1 MFSFK
6 ESLAATAGLILVIG
20 LIAISTPSGTRGQSG
35 GLKLPFYGEVSH
47 DKPAFHV
54 HNDAQTD
61 AATGVYGATCTRL
74 TSASPNRGGS
84 ATRAGNVWG
93 GPGPSRRE
101 GAGKIYRGAASRTT
115 RSSSCVML

>member
-54 HNDAQTD
+54 HNGAQTD
-61 AATGVYGATCTRL
+61 AATGVYGTGRQ
-74 TSASPNRGGS
+74 GV
-84 ATRAGNVWG
+84 AGQTTTMH
-93 GPGPSRRE
+93 
-101 GAGKIYRGAASRTT
+101 GAGVMGVGGFGDKSSGVFGRPTTGTVFTAGA
-115 RSSSCVML
+115 